1 MVNYKKLKAESEKAE
16 KKEEEVIDTINGLS
30 KCKFTDKQ
38 K

>member
-1 MVNYKKLKAESEKAE
+1 MVNYKKLKAESEKTE
-16 KKEEEVIDTINGLS
+16 NKKEEVINTINGLS